1 MTSSQ
6 VPEPIDERNLP
17 RSYDDVRQWLEL
29 VESMGEL
36 KRIDG
41 ADWDL
46 EIGALTEVAG
56 RGRGASAILFD
67 HIKDYPAGRRVLVGM
82 IESLKRVAGRLKV
95 RVREVEK
102 LDVREV
108 LSLIKEY
115 NRAAKKAGAKEIADP
130 GRLVR

>member
-17 RSYDDVRQWLEL
+17 RSYDDVRQWLDL

-46 EIGALTEVAG
+46 EIGTM
-56 RGRGASAILFD
+56 S
-67 HIKDYPAGRRVLVGM
+67 RRSFLRW
-82 IESLKRVAGRLKV
+82 IRRN
-95 RVREVEK
+95 
-102 LDVREV
+102 
-108 LSLIKEY
+108 LSSCRSTPRSQPTQSTLRIFAE
-115 NRAAKKAGAKEIADP
+115 
-130 GRLVR
+130 RLV

>member
-46 EIGALTEVAG
+46 EIGTMAELIYRERTGTIPANVPVTN
-56 RGRGASAILFD
+56 ASSA
-67 HIKDYPAGRRVLVGM
+67 P
-82 IESLKRVAGRLKV
+82 
-95 RVREVEK
+95 
-102 LDVREV
+102 
-108 LSLIKEY
+108 
-115 NRAAKKAGAKEIADP
+115 
-130 GRLVR
+130 

>member
-17 RSYDDVRQWLEL
+17 RSYDDVRQWLDL

-46 EIGALTEVAG
+46 EIGTMAEHLHKADEASRAIDPDLHGRLAREHALFEALRAEAAAGRTEPNGLVEIGLRALTDWL
-56 RGRGASAILFD
+56 R
-67 HIKDYPAGRRVLVGM
+67 Y
-82 IESLKRVAGRLKV
+82 
-95 RVREVEK
+95 
-102 LDVREV
+102 
-108 LSLIKEY
+108 
-115 NRAAKKAGAKEIADP
+115 
-130 GRLVR
+130 